1 LVDQQELLTEI
12 ANPMALHF
20 KGQHEERSIPLS
32 PRGGATDRIR
42 RLATYTS
49 PETIPSVNFIGTE
62 QLESFRLGKLW
73 DTIVLT
79 PEEEGVARA
88 LRIIEPQIERIAFL
102 SESRQS
108 SNVFLKLVNREQ
120 RLPLGS
126 LGDGLKHLLA
136 LTLNLSSAQGGVLL
150 VDEIDTGLHYT
161 VIEDMWKLVIETSR
175 RLNVQVFA
183 TTHSFDC
190 VRALARVQIKDPDI
204 ASEVILHRLEKN
216 MPQTITYGMDELV
229 TAARS
234 QLEVR

>member
-1 LVDQQELLTEI
+1 MTDQQDLLIE
-12 ANPMALHF
+12 AVNPSVLHF
-20 KGQHEERSIPLS
+20 KGQYEERSIPLS
-32 PRGGATDRIR
+32 PSGGATDRIR
-42 RLATYTS
+42 RLATYAF
-49 PETIPSVNFIGTE
+49 PETIPNVNFVGTE
-62 QLESFRLGKLW
+62 QLENFRLGRLW
-73 DTIVLT
+73 DAIVLT
-79 PEEEGVARA
+79 PEEEGVAKA

-108 SNVFLKLVNREQ
+108 SNVFIKFRNHEQ

-136 LTLNLSSAQGGVLL
+136 LTLSLSSAQGGVLL

-161 VIEDMWKLVIETSR
+161 VIEDMWKLIIETSR

-190 VRALARVQIKDPDI
+190 VRALARVQMKNPDTT
-204 ASEVILHRLEKN
+204 SDVILHRLEKD
-216 MPQTITYGMDELV
+216 MSQTINYNMDELV
-229 TAARS
+229 TAAES